1 MRHCLNP
8 KKPHQNVIPSLFT
21 PVSANVNDSS
31 QTSSQADAAQP
42 HPPSTAQEEQ
52 VTCQYCKYLLEG
64 ALLGDSQV
72 TRWIGSGTFGD
83 VYEAEQ
89 LPPLNRR
96 VAIKVMA
103 IEHGTDE
110 ETAELFAREVKAIAA
125 LDHPNIL
132 PVLRVGAINDGR
144 PYLVMKFAAHGSLQ
158 QFCPA
163 STPSFSLLP
172 TAIQKSFQH
181 QSGNNVSNSADA
193 TNIMIIDDDPVN
205 KLGPSITSPTLILSP
220 TTSTNEAEEN
230 AQPSISETRDPDPL
244 GNDEQENEAN
254 HSRDPAEPSISEH
267 SLASVQGEARHD
279 SDIGRMEIKRET
291 LHLPHT
297 NVAAVAVKEDTPE
310 SVVAPPIMTQS
321 TILTP
326 QQLLPYLEGA
336 ASALQYAHDNG
347 IIHLDVKPANLL
359 LDGSD
364 RLLLADFGVST
375 LLEGFTHASI
385 HGYVGTPFYT
395 APEQWLEQ
403 PRAASDQ
410 YALAVTCYQLLTG
423 RAPFTGNLY
432 SIMHGHIQTPPPPL
446 REYQPLIST
455 EIEAVILQALQKDP
469 TSRYQDI
476 QTFARAY
483 RAALESSADAQTD
496 AHEQRYVTEA
506 LTHDFESNVGLEEK
520 QQEAAPL
527 AQTVKS
533 VSTHTLPTDQS
544 ELSVKDVQ
552 QIPDQP
558 LQSLAEPTQTP
569 SEISMQA
576 IGLGLQGEKL
586 LPHKRNPLLVGLL
599 VLLIV
604 LLIASSTLGVIWFA
618 NPCLLGIC
626 PVMTVSTHNV
636 QLTNSSSQQ
645 VQITNTGN
653 ADLHWSVSRNSSATW
668 LHLSPQSGTI
678 HPGKTASFTIA
689 SDKTGLSNGASVQT
703 DLQIAGIGLS
713 AQSISVTMQVLTG
726 LNAVKIKPSL
736 KDFSLDQG
744 VLRPPKETISI
755 TNNSGQTISWL
766 ASFSENTWLVVT
778 PNQNNTLRDGKS
790 DILTVTANTQ
800 NLTPNTYV
808 VNLQLL
814 GSLSNQPGLIVLG
827 TYTLTLHVLLSTPS
841 PTSTSVSQVTP
852 TATQQAFQFPNFN
865 AQIAPSNG
873 GPATLRSSH
882 AMVWDGH
889 GNLLVFGG
897 IDNRGN
903 LLNDLWQYNTATGS
917 WTELSPPTTQS
928 APGRCGTTPA
938 PRKNAAVVWD
948 TVDQKLLLYG
958 GLGAGN
964 TYLGDLWSFDPT
976 TSTWTTLQC
985 AGNSPGLRSSNA
997 VWDGQHMLLLGG
1009 KNASGL
1015 LQDFW
1020 SYTPGAAWQQ
1030 LADFPAGPRVF
1041 QAMVWNTNG
1050 NRLYVFGGLDANGLQ
1065 QDDFWMYTPS
1075 SSWVMITPLSTGIG
1089 VGRPGGRQE
1098 AIAAWDS
1105 KNNLL
1110 FLMGGWEAG
1119 QGVPYYGV
1127 WVYDPIQNAWGLVTP
1142 EYPGNGSN
1150 PGPHII
1156 PGRIASTMAW
1166 DTSHQRLYIYAGS
1179 SSYTSHNNLND
1190 LWMLY

>member
-1 MRHCLNP
+1 LRNHNNKSLEVSSMRHCLNP
-8 KKPHQNVIPSLFT
+8 KKPHLNVIPSAFT
-21 PVSANVNDSS
+21 PVSANVNNSS
-31 QTSSQADAAQP
+31 QTSSEADAAQP
-42 HPPSTAQEEQ
+42 NPPSTSQEEQ

-132 PVLRVGAINDGR
+132 PVLRVGAIIDGR

-158 QFCPA
+158 KFCPA
-163 STPSFSLLP
+163 STPPFSLLP
-172 TAIQKSFQH
+172 TVIQNAQH

-193 TNIMIIDDDPVN
+193 TNTMTIGDDPVN
-205 KLGPSITSPTLILSP
+205 KLEPSITSPMLMLSA
-220 TTSTNEAEEN
+220 TTST
-230 AQPSISETRDPDPL
+230 R
-244 GNDEQENEAN
+244 
-254 HSRDPAEPSISEH
+254 
-267 SLASVQGEARHD
+267 
-279 SDIGRMEIKRET
+279 
-291 LHLPHT
+291 
-297 NVAAVAVKEDTPE
+297 EDTPE
-310 SVVAPPIMTQS
+310 IIPAPPIMTEA

-446 REYQPLIST
+446 RDFQPLIST

-469 TSRYQDI
+469 TSRYPDI

-483 RAALESSADAQTD
+483 CAALESSAGAQTD

-506 LTHDFESNVGLEEK
+506 LTHDSENNVGLEEK

-527 AQTVKS
+527 AQTIKS
-533 VSTHTLPTDQS
+533 VLTHMLATDQLEPS
-544 ELSVKDVQ
+544 DKDAQ
-552 QIPDQP
+552 HIPDQP
-558 LQSLAEPTQTP
+558 LQLLAKPTRTALEN
-569 SEISMQA
+569 SKQA
-576 IGLGLQGEKL
+576 SGLGLQEEKL
-586 LPHKRNPLLVGLL
+586 LPRKRNPLLVGFLA
-599 VLLIV
+599 LLIA
-604 LLIASSTLGVIWFA
+604 LIIASSTLGVIWLA
-618 NPCLLGIC
+618 NPCLVGIC

-668 LHLSPQSGTI
+668 LHLSPQSGTN
-678 HPGKTASFTIA
+678 HPGKTASLTIA
-689 SDKTGLSNGASVQT
+689 SDKTGLSNGVSVQT
-703 DLQIAGIGLS
+703 DLQIAGAGLS

-726 LNAVKIKPSL
+726 LHAVKIQPSL

-744 VLRPPKETISI
+744 VLQPPKETISI

-778 PNQNNTLRDGKS
+778 PNQDNTLRDGKS
-790 DILTVTANTQ
+790 DVLMVTANTQ

-814 GSLSNQPGLIVLG
+814 GSLSNQPDLIVLG
-827 TYTLTLHVLLSTPS
+827 SYTLTLHVLLSTPS

-852 TATQQAFQFPNFN
+852 TATQQAFQFPSFN
-865 AQIAPSNG
+865 AQTAPSNG
-873 GPATLRSSH
+873 GPAILRSSH

-903 LLNDLWQYNTATGS
+903 LLNDLWEYNTATGS

-938 PRKNAAVVWD
+938 ARRNAAVVWD

-976 TSTWTTLQC
+976 SSTWTTLQC
-985 AGNSPGLRSSNA
+985 AGNSPGSRSSNA
-997 VWDGQHMLLLGG
+997 VWDGRHMLLLGG
-1009 KNASGL
+1009 KNTSGL

-1020 SYTPGAAWQQ
+1020 SYTPGTAWQQ

-1041 QAMVWNTNG
+1041 QTMVSNTNG

-1098 AIAAWDS
+1098 AVAAWDS
-1105 KNNLL
+1105 KDNLL

-1142 EYPGNGSN
+1142 DYPGNGSN
-1150 PGPHII
+1150 PGSHII

-1179 SSYTSHNNLND
+1179 SSYTSRNNLND